1 MSADFFIK
9 SRCLFLEYVP
19 TFRQVFFQYNLKVN
33 AKNLTIYRKSMCT
46 KHLFTARLCQTRTQN
61 VPDISP
67 WNKAD
72 TNLPLSVKIKTDT
85 SYPQNQ
91 TDTQIL
97 DICPLPVG
105 DLWGQNKTDIQKVH
119 FYVLWTLDGIN
130 INEMSFLS
138 VLVLYTLE
146 SWEIDTYT
154 EDLQSLLAI
163 PNTRK
168 IQYQTI

>member
-1 MSADFFIK
+1 M
-9 SRCLFLEYVP
+9 
-19 TFRQVFFQYNLKVN
+19 
-33 AKNLTIYRKSMCT
+33 
-46 KHLFTARLCQTRTQN
+46 
-61 VPDISP
+61 
-67 WNKAD
+67 
-72 TNLPLSVKIKTDT
+72 
-85 SYPQNQ
+85 
-91 TDTQIL
+91 
-97 DICPLPVG
+97 
-105 DLWGQNKTDIQKVH
+105 GQNKTDIMVH

-146 SWEIDTYT
+146 SWEINTYT